1 MRKLVSL
8 TAVLV
13 VASVALADV
22 PAIPATPAAVDDI
35 VYARPFTLD
44 EGYKFEWRKDGKVFT
59 AGTLLVLKVNPDLVF
74 PRQVAEP
81 VLYVGDTTA
90 ERVNSGNGSGHVVA
104 IVPGK
109 VDLKS
114 APIWFGTPDL
124 PERVDAA
131 TIKAERAAA
140 IKAGIKP
147 FGKEK
152 AAAAETA
159 GGKTRLNVA
168 DRYELRRD
176 VAHLILEYASD
187 ETELAEGL
195 LVPRE

>member
-1 MRKLVSL
+1 MKTLVSIS
-8 TAVLV
+8 AVLM
-13 VASVALADV
+13 VAAVALADV

-35 VYARPFTLD
+35 VYARPFTL
-44 EGYKFEWRKDGKVFT
+44 EQGYKFEWRKDGQVFT
-59 AGTLLVLKVNPDLVF
+59 EGTILILKVNPDLVF
-74 PRQVAEP
+74 PRQIAEP

-109 VDLKS
+109 VDLKK

-140 IKAGIKP
+140 EKAGIKP
-147 FGKEK
+147 FAKEQV
-152 AAAAETA
+152 AAAQSA
-159 GGKTRLNVA
+159 GGKTRLTVA

-176 VAHLILEYASD
+176 AAHLILEYAAD

-195 LVPRE
+195 LVPRN